1 MYRLLILTI
10 VVLCLTGIVPAQAG
24 GVDVTPE
31 IAYYNPQSEQANLGN
46 GSATAQHASSVG
58 FGGRLTFW
66 VNETFALEATGM
78 FTSTDM
84 EAQLFGETGAIG
96 ASVFFGTGR
105 AVVGFGQ
112 KTRFL
117 LNAGLGF
124 QSSSYDFI
132 EGGTWMIGVAGA
144 GFVLPINNAAGLR
157 LGVDDYIYNA
167 QWDLGDGILTDAIL
181 QHDVTFTVG
190 LSIFT
195 GQYQSGR

>member
-1 MYRLLILTI
+1 MYRILILSIAILILAGT
-10 VVLCLTGIVPAQAG
+10 LPAQVG

-31 IAYYNPQSEQANLGN
+31 VAYYNPQSEQANIGN
-46 GSATAQHASSVG
+46 GSASAQHASSMG

-84 EAQLFGETGAIG
+84 EAQLFDESGAIG
-96 ASVFFGTGR
+96 ASVFLGTGR
-105 AVVGFGQ
+105 AVLGFGS

-124 QSSSYDFI
+124 QSSSYDFV

-144 GFVLPINNAAGLR
+144 GLVLPMNQAVGLR

-167 QWDLGDGILTDAIL
+167 QWDLGDGTLTDAIL

-195 GQYQSGR
+195 GTQ

>member
-1 MYRLLILTI
+1 MALALAL
-10 VVLCLTGIVPAQAG
+10 PAHAG

-31 IAYYNPQSEQANLGN
+31 ITHYNPQSEQANLAN
-46 GSATAQHASSVG
+46 GSASAQHASSMG

-66 VNETFALEATGM
+66 VNKTFALEATGM

-84 EAQLFGETGAIG
+84 EAQLFGDSGAIG

-105 AVVGFGQ
+105 AVVGFGS
-112 KTRFL
+112 KTRLL

-144 GFVLPINNAAGLR
+144 GLVLPMNNAVGLR

-167 QWDLGDGILTDAIL
+167 QWDLGDGTLTDTIL

-195 GQYQSGR
+195 GPK